1 VWVGRLFALPRCKLL
16 LLAKDVFLLI
26 QHISMLEFV
35 FASRLLNELACKFG
49 LDAHNE
55 YECHGVEK
63 IRST

>member
-1 VWVGRLFALPRCKLL
+1 

-26 QHISMLEFV
+26 QRISALGFV
-35 FASRLLNELACKFG
+35 LAPRLPNELARKFR
-49 LDAHNE
+49 LNAHNE

>member
-1 VWVGRLFALPRCKLL
+1 MDHLFTRLRCKLL

-26 QHISMLEFV
+26 QRISTLEFV

-63 IRST
+63 IHST

>member
-1 VWVGRLFALPRCKLL
+1 MDCLFTPLRCKLL

-26 QHISMLEFV
+26 QHISTLEPGL
-35 FASRLLNELACKFG
+35 ASRLLNELACKFG
-49 LDAHNE
+49 LDTHNE